1 MSSEIDPIEVEEV
14 ETVDLNIDSTPN
26 YRLSGNKT
34 WRLIKHTLGTFSYED
49 TGDHEDRIGLLRLF
63 IVGSNL
69 LCAYMIMF
77 NIIIGWM
84 NN

>member
-1 MSSEIDPIEVEEV
+1 MSSENDPIDIEAVEAD
-14 ETVDLNIDSTPN
+14 DLNIDSTPN

-84 NN
+84 SN